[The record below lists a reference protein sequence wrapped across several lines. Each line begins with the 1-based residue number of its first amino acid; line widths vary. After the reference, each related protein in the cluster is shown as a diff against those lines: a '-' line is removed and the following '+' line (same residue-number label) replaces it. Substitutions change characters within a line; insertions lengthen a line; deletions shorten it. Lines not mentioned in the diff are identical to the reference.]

1 MTLAAGRRAATRFT
15 VRDRRTIFLM
25 SLVALVTGY
34 GANVISHTLVFS
46 RRALELSEGD
56 MFWVFALTRAASLAG
71 LAFALTADR
80 RGRRGPFLAAFVLLP
95 VANVFTGVLPGAV
108 GFTASQSLARI
119 AVIAVGALAVVILA
133 EELTPAVRALGLGI
147 YATALGLGAGFGL
160 LLLPIAE
167 RSEGAYRVLFAITG
181 VGLFIY
187 PLLRRFLK
195 ESRAYV
201 QHDTVVTFRQALTAG
216 LGRHFWPLA
225 LMAFLVAAFTSPA
238 FEFVLER
245 LQDDLSWDA
254 GAARFLLMVFSGIG
268 GLGFLL
274 GGRLADSWGR
284 RPTTVMALV
293 LGLVGGIAFYTQS
306 SGWVLAPAI
315 LLASAGAS
323 MWTPTF
329 TAHRSEL
336 FPTRIRAT
344 AAGWITNIAI
354 LGSITGFVLGAT
366 MVDSIGLST
375 TISILGTGVVVAAL
389 LVLKLPET
397 RGMDL
402 VRRRRARSAATA
414 GAPPAAPA
422 SSLQS
427 PTTPPIDPSPAAP
440 PAITPPPS

>member
-1 MTLAAGRRAATRFT
+1 
-15 VRDRRTIFLM
+15 
-25 SLVALVTGY
+25 
-34 GANVISHTLVFS
+34 
-46 RRALELSEGD
+46 

-95 VANVFTGVLPGAV
+95 VANVLTGVLPGAV

-167 RSEGAYRVLFAITG
+167 RSEEAYRVLFAING
-181 VGLFIY
+181 VGLLIY

-254 GAARFLLMVFSGIG
+254 GAARFLLIVFSGIG

-284 RPTTVMALV
+284 RPTTVMALL

-414 GAPPAAPA
+414 GAPATAPA
-422 SSLQS
+422 SSPQS
-427 PTTPPIDPSPAAP
+427 PTTPPPDPSPAAP
-440 PAITPPPS
+440 PAATPPPS